1 MQNIQTHTGTK
12 SILNYFFKKAK
23 VLNYLLLFPPK
34 TQATLPF
41 SQNKPETVKKY
52 NFSTTFYC
60 TNKNAQVMVEVYKN
74 HKSYKMMS

>member
-1 MQNIQTHTGTK
+1 MQNIQSHTGTK

-52 NFSTTFYC
+52 IILALPFIV
-60 TNKNAQVMVEVYKN
+60 QI
-74 HKSYKMMS
+74 KMLK